1 MAWDPY
7 AQGMS
12 EFKEQDFDSIKKL
25 THFEYSLFAK
35 YLGARVLEVGA
46 GWGRVTEL
54 VLEKHRPLEM
64 GAIEPSSD
72 LFGKLVSRLRS
83 SEKLTLYRAEVADLL
98 IKYPQYFDTSFSVH
112 VLEHIEDDQRFIEDS
127 IALLRSKGKLIILV
141 PALQFLYSNLDRNI
155 GHYRRYD
162 KKMIRKLV
170 AGKNVKI
177 EKLFYSNF
185 LGVLAS
191 LYFLKFKNL
200 EYQSS
205 EKKEQFIFLFKLYDR
220 FFIPMIALL
229 EKYLSVPIGLN
240 LTVVLEKY

>member
-1 MAWDPY
+1 M
-7 AQGMS
+7 
-12 EFKEQDFDSIKKL
+12 
-25 THFEYSLFAK
+25 
-35 YLGARVLEVGA
+35 
-46 GWGRVTEL
+46 
-54 VLEKHRPLEM
+54 
-64 GAIEPSSD
+64 
-72 LFGKLVSRLRS
+72 
-83 SEKLTLYRAEVADLL
+83 
-98 IKYPQYFDTSFSVH
+98 
-112 VLEHIEDDQRFIEDS
+112 
-127 IALLRSKGKLIILV
+127 RSKGKLIILV